1 MASIF
6 HSLSFVTYRISFC
19 LWHPWP
25 ELHVGFSF
33 SIFVPGCSDLLSVFL
48 PGYLS
53 FHPQYASFC
62 VMSASWHFFFFQL
75 SWACRKWSWH
85 IKQLSCMLFPSR
97 ALSHGTFARRSSK
110 KQKSAPEVFSSVSC
124 FSSFSL
130 PWRSWTPSS
139 HGYHSQG
146 CLLPSL
152 CVSMRSSEAPLIV
165 GILEEKVI
173 IKALQEP
180 PGLLEMLMKVIFTP
194 DISLSLSKLGQY
206 SHYSR
211 VYDWALYQ
219 PFLRSFTGSCS
230 CHHYFA
236 YNNCTN

>member
-1 MASIF
+1 M
-6 HSLSFVTYRISFC
+6 LR
-19 LWHPWP
+19 P
-25 ELHVGFSF
+25 
-33 SIFVPGCSDLLSVFL
+33 
-48 PGYLS
+48 
-53 FHPQYASFC
+53 SFC
-62 VMSASWHFFFFQL
+62 VSARLPVLPSSVCFFLCHVSLLAFFFFSNSLELVGSDPGVL
-75 SWACRKWSWH
+75 SSFLARCFHQGPYPMGLLQGDLQRSKSLPRK
-85 IKQLSCMLFPSR
+85 SR
-97 ALSHGTFARRSSK
+97 
-110 KQKSAPEVFSSVSC
+110 VVSC

-152 CVSMRSSEAPLIV
+152 CVSMRSSEAPLVV

-219 PFLRSFTGSCS
+219 PFLRNFTGSCV